1 MNFAGIQSRFDKGNV
16 EEMKTLLSEYSSK
29 LTSKHGLIVELKQHL
44 AAALGRVDGYRYDQ
58 LSIEDIQLKINISYD
73 ILEVLDILEPGCSK
87 SRGITL
93 LDLAECKARL
103 ILQHPEIEE
112 SETYKKLLNLEKELS
127 EAYNILQYEDEEA
140 IEGNVAKKAKFE
152 LGQLRQHIFHLKKKM
167 QI

>member
-1 MNFAGIQSRFDKGNV
+1 
-16 EEMKTLLSEYSSK
+16 MKSLLLEYSSK

-58 LSIEDIQLKINISYD
+58 LSQEDIKLKISISYD
-73 ILEVLDILEPGCSK
+73 LLEVLDILEPGYSK

-93 LDLAECKARL
+93 LDLAECKSRS
-103 ILQHPEIEE
+103 ILQHPDAESNESAIYKRLLKLEE
-112 SETYKKLLNLEKELS
+112 ELS

-140 IEGNVAKKAKFE
+140 IEGNVAKKAKIE
-152 LGQLRQHIFHLKKKM
+152 LGQLRQHIFNLKKKM